1 MDTGLKISITHLISI
16 LITAS
21 LFAMGNRDLVKMS
34 DVVDLSVGWM
44 PRAIFLS
51 AGVEV
56 KNKSR
61 EAREA

>member
-1 MDTGLKISITHLISI
+1 
-16 LITAS
+16 
-21 LFAMGNRDLVKMS
+21 MGNRDLVKMS

-61 EAREA
+61 EAWEA

>member
-34 DVVDLSVGWM
+34 DVVDLSVG
-44 PRAIFLS
+44 
-51 AGVEV
+51 
-56 KNKSR
+56 
-61 EAREA
+61 